1 MRDML
6 DTGRGRLHVAQQ
18 KNSTGHVLTVPSGV
32 YLITWTEIPGGLARA
47 WAGDGKRLRSATIER
62 ERGHPGLAHFGEEY
76 PSVLLADAVR
86 DDLVVERLL
95 LSEHLRSSLVLAPRA
110 HDGHRPASVAAILC
124 NHVRFATDPS
134 QSGLSLHRRVE
145 HPAGAARAKALAPG
159 TLRRY

>member
-1 MRDML
+1 M
-6 DTGRGRLHVAQQ
+6 
-18 KNSTGHVLTVPSGV
+18 LTVPSGV
-32 YLITWTEIPGGLARA
+32 YLATWPEIPGRVGASLGGGRER
-47 WAGDGKRLRSATIER
+47 GLRSATIK
-62 ERGHPGLAHFGEEY
+62 RGGGHLGLAHFGEEY

-86 DDLVVERLL
+86 DDVVVERLL
-95 LSEHLRSSLVLAPRA
+95 LPEHLRSSLVLAPRA
-110 HDGHRPASVAAILC
+110 HDGHGPASVAAVLC